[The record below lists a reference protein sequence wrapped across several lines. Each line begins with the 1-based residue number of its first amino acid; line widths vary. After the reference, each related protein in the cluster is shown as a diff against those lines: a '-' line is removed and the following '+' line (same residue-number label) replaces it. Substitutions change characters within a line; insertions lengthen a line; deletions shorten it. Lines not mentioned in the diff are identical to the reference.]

1 MKLLKYLLFLLLL
14 IVLGFAIY
22 TYFTPPASPKAES
35 TYTFNNKGYKVEYSR
50 PFKKNRLIFGNKED
64 GALVPFNQYWRTGA
78 NFSTDITVSDSF
90 YFGDELLEKGSYWM
104 YTIPGEESWKVFLN
118 SESSS
123 FAFFEPDET
132 KNVASIN
139 VNSYQL
145 DQELEQFT
153 IIFIEADNKLT
164 LRLLWDKTGISIP
177 LN

>member
-1 MKLLKYLLFLLLL
+1 MIL

-22 TYFTPPASPKAES
+22 TYFTPPASPKDES
-35 TYTFNNKGYKVEYSR
+35 TYTFNNKNYKVEYSR

-104 YTIPGEESWKVFLN
+104 YTIPGEESWKIFLN
-118 SESSS
+118 SESGS
-123 FAFFEPDET
+123 FAFFEPDES

-153 IIFIEADNKLT
+153 IIFIEADNKLN

>member
-1 MKLLKYLLFLLLL
+1 MKLLKYLLYIL
-14 IVLGFAIY
+14 ILILLGFAIY
-22 TYFTPPASPKAES
+22 TYFTPPASPKGES
-35 TYTFNNKGYKVEYSR
+35 TYTLNNKDYKVEYSR
-50 PFKKNRLIFGNKED
+50 PYKKNRLIFGNKKD

-118 SESSS
+118 SESGS
-123 FAFFEPDET
+123 FAFFEPDES

-139 VNSYQL
+139 VYSYQL
-145 DQELEQFT
+145 DKELEQFT
-153 IIFIEADNKLT
+153 IDFIETDNKLY

-177 LN
+177 LK

>member
-1 MKLLKYLLFLLLL
+1 MKLLKYLLFLIIL

-22 TYFTPPASPKAES
+22 TYFTPPASPKDES
-35 TYTFNNKGYKVEYSR
+35 TYTFNNKNYKVEYSR

-104 YTIPGEESWKVFLN
+104 YTIPGEESWKIFLN
-118 SESSS
+118 SESGS

-153 IIFIEADNKLT
+153 IIFIETDNKLT

>member
-1 MKLLKYLLFLLLL
+1 MKLLKYLLFLIIL

-22 TYFTPPASPKAES
+22 TYFTPPASPKDES
-35 TYTFNNKGYKVEYSR
+35 TYTFNNKNYKVEYSR

-104 YTIPGEESWKVFLN
+104 YTIPGEESWKIFLN
-118 SESSS
+118 SESGS

-153 IIFIEADNKLT
+153 IIFIEADNKLN

>member
-1 MKLLKYLLFLLLL
+1 MKLLKYLLFLLIL

-22 TYFTPPASPKAES
+22 TYFTPPASPKDES
-35 TYTFNNKGYKVEYSR
+35 TYTFNNKNYKVEYSR

-104 YTIPGEESWKVFLN
+104 YTIPGEESWKIFLN
-118 SESSS
+118 SESGS
-123 FAFFEPDET
+123 FAFFEPDES

-153 IIFIEADNKLT
+153 IIFIEADNKLN

>member
-1 MKLLKYLLFLLLL
+1 MKLLKYLLFLIIL

-22 TYFTPPASPKAES
+22 TYFTPPASPKDES
-35 TYTFNNKGYKVEYSR
+35 TYTFNNKNYKVEYSR

-104 YTIPGEESWKVFLN
+104 YTIPGEESWKIFLN
-118 SESSS
+118 SESGS
-123 FAFFEPDET
+123 FAFFEPDES

-153 IIFIEADNKLT
+153 IIFIETDNKLT

>member
-1 MKLLKYLLFLLLL
+1 MKLLKYLLFLIIL

-22 TYFTPPASPKAES
+22 TYFTPPASPKDES
-35 TYTFNNKGYKVEYSR
+35 TYTFNNKNYKVEYSR

-104 YTIPGEESWKVFLN
+104 YTIPGEESWKIFLN
-118 SESSS
+118 SESGS
-123 FAFFEPDET
+123 FAFFEPDES

-153 IIFIEADNKLT
+153 IIFIEADNKLN

>member
-1 MKLLKYLLFLLLL
+1 MKLLKYLLFLLIL
-14 IVLGFAIY
+14 IVLAFATY
-22 TYFTPPASPKAES
+22 TYFTPPASPKGES
-35 TYTFNNKGYKVEYSR
+35 TYTLNNKDYKVEYSR
-50 PFKKNRLIFGNKED
+50 PFKKNRVIFGNKED

-78 NFSTDITVSDSF
+78 NFSTDISVSDSF
-90 YFGDELLEKGSYWM
+90 YFGDILLQKGSYWM

-118 SESSS
+118 SESGS
-123 FAFFEPDET
+123 FGFFEPDKS

-145 DQELEQFT
+145 DKELEQFT
-153 IIFIEADNKLT
+153 IDFIEADNGLN

>member
-14 IVLGFAIY
+14 IVLGFSIY
-22 TYFTPPASPKAES
+22 TYFTPPASPKGES
-35 TYTFNNKGYKVEYSR
+35 TYTFNNKDYKVEYSR

-118 SESSS
+118 SESGS

-153 IIFIEADNKLT
+153 IIFIEADNKLN

>member
-22 TYFTPPASPKAES
+22 TYFTPPASPKGES
-35 TYTFNNKGYKVEYSR
+35 TYTFNNKDYKVEYSR

-104 YTIPGEESWKVFLN
+104 YTIPGEESWKIFLN
-118 SESSS
+118 SESGS
-123 FAFFEPDET
+123 FAFFEPDES

-153 IIFIEADNKLT
+153 IIFIETDNKLT